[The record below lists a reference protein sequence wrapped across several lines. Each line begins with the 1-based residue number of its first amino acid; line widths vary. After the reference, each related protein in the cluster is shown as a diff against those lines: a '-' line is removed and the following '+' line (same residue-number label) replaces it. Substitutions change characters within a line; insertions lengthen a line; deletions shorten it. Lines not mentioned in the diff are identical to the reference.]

1 MKREI
6 YTLCDEQSDPSKNA
20 ENFQSRSSFDEMKY
34 IKNITRL
41 LDSLNNNRKFCPI

>member
-1 MKREI
+1 MNNQIPQKMPKI
-6 YTLCDEQSDPSKNA
+6 FKVK
-20 ENFQSRSSFDEMKY
+20 SSFDEMKY